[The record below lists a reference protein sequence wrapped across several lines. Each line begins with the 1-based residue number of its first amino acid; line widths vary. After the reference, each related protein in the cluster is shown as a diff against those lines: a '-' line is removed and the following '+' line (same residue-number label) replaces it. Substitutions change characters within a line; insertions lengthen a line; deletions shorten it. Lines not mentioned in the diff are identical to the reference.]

1 MTLLLEKRQII
12 EINSEMIQILDLAE
26 KDSEAVI
33 ITIFKEVKENILVRN
48 KKEAISAEKI

>member
-1 MTLLLEKRQII
+1 MTLLLQKRQII

-33 ITIFKEVKENILVRN
+33 ITIFKEVKENILVMN

>member
-1 MTLLLEKRQII
+1 MTLLLQKRQII

>member
-1 MTLLLEKRQII
+1 
-12 EINSEMIQILDLAE
+12 MIQILDLAE

-33 ITIFKEVKENILVRN
+33 ITIFKEVKENILVMN

>member
-33 ITIFKEVKENILVRN
+33 ITIFKEVKENILVMN